1 MRTRCF
7 PCCSITWAATLVLF
21 LSLCSAQ
28 ARNLSCVAD
37 DDTVYATLHR
47 ADLLIFGG
55 QKARQLDACWKVMN
69 DRSKWIDMSKPAALP
84 ISPKALE
91 VARIAAASTSSN
103 LFTIFDRV
111 SQVESNQ
118 VHVFA
123 GLMYWREHGGHP
135 FIEARTEYDRRHL
148 ADHFLYGGAAELLC
162 NGGRFAADWKETRDE
177 RNGGVYNYSQWAA
190 AVSGAAWVD
199 SRP

>member
-135 FIEARTEYDRRHL
+135 
-148 ADHFLYGGAAELLC
+148 AAEVRPIWWRKRQPASL
-162 NGGRFAADWKETRDE
+162 FH
-177 RNGGVYNYSQWAA
+177 
-190 AVSGAAWVD
+190 AAWKHPAWWCWQTCGTRAGAPMLMGREHP
-199 SRP
+199 SSA